1 MIRAE
6 ILLTTAQDVNK
17 FVSIINRDGSA
28 DKYILT
34 NVDGDLNV
42 SARSYLGALYAATEF
57 GKLYLVNQTEDG
69 KFPMVSM
76 ITVRKARYFFYIEVR
91 V

>member
-42 SARSYLGALYAATEF
+42 SA
-57 GKLYLVNQTEDG
+57 
-69 KFPMVSM
+69 
-76 ITVRKARYFFYIEVR
+76 
-91 V
+91 

>member
-17 FVSIINRDGSA
+17 FVSIINHDGSA
-28 DKYILT
+28 DKYVLT
-34 NVDGDLNV
+34 NVSGDLNV

-69 KFPMVSM
+69 KFPSG
-76 ITVRKARYFFYIEVR
+76 IDDYRA
-91 V
+91 

>member
-57 GKLYLVNQTEDG
+57 GKLYLVN
-69 KFPMVSM
+69 FPMASM
-76 ITVRKARYFFYIEVR
+76 ITVRKARYFFI
-91 V
+91 